1 MGLFRPQDE
10 RGIEPADGRG
20 PGPAVSSATRRLSV
34 RPDHATFLHVGLE
47 ELLRGLVRR
56 FDRVEM
62 EDGPAHS
69 LAIRVMN
76 LADLQRRVGRARR
89 YFNVRVRRPSARWR
103 AWEPWPH
110 PGSGGSL
117 RTSRQPPRARRCR
130 APRGYCTGP
139 RSRRWR

>member
-10 RGIEPADGRG
+10 RGIEPAERRG

-34 RPDHATFLHVGLE
+34 RPDHETFLHVGLE

-56 FDRVEM
+56 FDCVEM
-62 EDGPAHS
+62 EDGPAHR

-89 YFNVRVRRPSARWR
+89 YFNVRVRTAAGPGRAAAPWSA
-103 AWEPWPH
+103 P
-110 PGSGGSL
+110 
-117 RTSRQPPRARRCR
+117 
-130 APRGYCTGP
+130 
-139 RSRRWR
+139 